1 MLADAPKIT
10 DHLCDACGA
19 HFEAVKAHLDA
30 RGVPYVLDHRL
41 VRGLDYYMRTAWE
54 FVVDDLGA
62 QGGTIGG
69 GGRYD
74 GLSEQ
79 LGGPPA
85 PGIGFGSGIERVLDA
100 MEESAGSQSAPWTAV
115 AVLEPEA
122 GPRVHALLDELRERG
137 VRIESS
143 FGGRSLRRVMEWAS
157 KRGADRLVIVG
168 GDEWQ
173 RGATAVRDMTTG
185 DQREVPLD
193 RLVEELSG

>member
-1 MLADAPKIT
+1 MAFLDEHVDELCDECRERRTTNPLRTLDCKQPSCQAVLADAPKIT

-19 HFEAVKAHLDA
+19 HFEAVQAHLDA
-30 RGVPYVLDHRL
+30 RGVSYVLDHRL

-100 MEESAGSQSAPWTAV
+100 MGEAAGSQSEPWTAV
-115 AVLEPEA
+115 AVLDARGGAARPRAARRAARA
-122 GPRVHALLDELRERG
+122 GRAGSSPRSA
-137 VRIESS
+137 
-143 FGGRSLRRVMEWAS
+143 
-157 KRGADRLVIVG
+157 GAACAG
-168 GDEWQ
+168 
-173 RGATAVRDMTTG
+173 
-185 DQREVPLD
+185 
-193 RLVEELSG
+193 